1 MRLSLGLVLCVS
13 LASCGDIEVRSIRV
27 SESVPEEL
35 QGEWTGHWQSSDGS
49 GGGAI
54 VLRMQDFGGT
64 PVVSVQLDNACI
76 EAREYQFRT
85 FGNQLE
91 LLADGEV
98 LFSAL
103 FGDDRTLLGTYGCD
117 ADAGTWDA
125 AWAHALPDLVDLGGR
140 WEGSISAF
148 GQPLRTLVLDLD
160 LVVRGGA
167 LVVEGSVAVPSL
179 LMTPL
184 PVSGLITFRHEPVFD
199 VHSFELLLATPI
211 GSSPTVQLF
220 GTGDPQLRRIDTGLL
235 QTSGDPLPLTAAWRA
250 QWVQ

>member
-1 MRLSLGLVLCVS
+1 MRLSFGLVLCVL
-13 LASCGDIEVRSIRV
+13 LASCGDIEVRSVRV

-125 AWAHALPDLVDLGGR
+125 AWAHALPELVDLGGR
-140 WEGSISAF
+140 WEGSISVF

-179 LMTPL
+179 LTSPL
-184 PVSGLITFRHEPVFD
+184 PVSGLIQFHDQTFDLF
-199 VHSFELLLATPI
+199 LAAAT
-211 GSSPTVQLF
+211 GTSLTVQAF
-220 GTGDPQLRRIDTGLL
+220 GVGDLQERRIDTGLL
-235 QTSGDPLPLTAAWRA
+235 QTNGDPMLPFTQAAWRA